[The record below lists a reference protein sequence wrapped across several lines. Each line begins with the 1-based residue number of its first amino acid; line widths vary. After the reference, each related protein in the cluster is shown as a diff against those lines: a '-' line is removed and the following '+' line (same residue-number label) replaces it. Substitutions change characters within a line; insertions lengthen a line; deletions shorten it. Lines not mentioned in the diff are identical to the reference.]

1 MSTRSTYQDLAAHFM
16 GATEPAGPIG
26 AGASPRL
33 PDAAVLV
40 ALCGNLPS
48 MSGIWLAQLAERLAR
63 TDGPTGLVRFD
74 DQRMRVDLFHAEGRT
89 VAAAEQ
95 GLPDACRVV
104 RRWIVSLPDGYAAS
118 DCLIPSTELVLLTGC
133 DEAAKAAARVKLQE
147 LSSKLEA
154 VPVTGR
160 PVHVVTVAASQEVGA
175 AAAGGL
181 SQWAD
186 GQLST
191 PVRWCGSIERVDRL
205 EGVVTVEIRS
215 RTRADF
221 AEVAVQLCDAL
232 RAVASRFD
240 APAPFQPAVNLPV
253 DPPPPVTP
261 PSKEPAMATAPA
273 YVDPDLAAQ
282 RSARADA
289 PRSSLLAWFPEFVGL
304 RIRPANASHV
314 ELAID
319 MHGRL
324 HLLSTDATTRDLRV
338 ARSWCTS
345 NWSLLSSAVVDLK
358 DVSVPEM
365 VDHLVL
371 DEARLAVPLHGSG
384 ILLHVGVEVAGQ
396 RRRID
401 LNDEQSAGLGG

>member
-16 GATEPAGPIG
+16 GSPEPNAPIG
-26 AGASPRL
+26 AGTSPRL

-63 TDGPTGLVRFD
+63 THGPTGLVRFD
-74 DQRMRVDLFHAEGRT
+74 DQRMRVDLFHAEGRDVE
-89 VAAAEQ
+89 VAAEK
-95 GLPDACRVV
+95 LPDACRVV
-104 RRWIVSLPDGYAAS
+104 RRWIVALPDGYAAS

-133 DEAAKAAARVKLQE
+133 DEAAKAAARLKLQE
-147 LSSKLEA
+147 LSSKFETMSVA
-154 VPVTGR
+154 GR

-186 GQLST
+186 GQMSM

-205 EGVVTVEIRS
+205 GGVVTAETRS

-221 AEVAVQLCDAL
+221 AAVATQLCDAL

-240 APAPFQPAVNLPV
+240 TPAPIDSSLQPPAELPQTA
-253 DPPPPVTP
+253 TP
-261 PSKEPAMATAPA
+261 PIKEPAMATVPA
-273 YVDPDLAAQ
+273 FVDPNHAAQ
-282 RSARADA
+282 RTARTDA

-304 RIRPANASHV
+304 RIRPANAAHV

-324 HLLSTDATTRDLRV
+324 HLLSTDASTRDLRV

-358 DVSVPEM
+358 DVSHPEL

-371 DEARLAVPLHGSG
+371 DEARLGVPLHGSG
-384 ILLHVGVEVAGQ
+384 ILLHVGIEVAGQ

-401 LNDEQSAGLGG
+401 LNDEQSAGLSA